1 MLNGDAHH
9 SGTWEFELRI
19 WPLSD
24 FQRLNAG
31 KNIKTKSKVQCLK
44 CKVIWF
50 SLKGCQTVAGG
61 RQRSGDHRTQDENDF
76 LTPMGVSEV
85 LAPLSGCGRM
95 PAAFRWFSP
104 GSNHRSTSD
113 NNPATW
119 RVARIDVGIRPDAP
133 EFF

>member
-44 CKVIWF
+44 SKVIWF
-50 SLKGCQTVAGG
+50 SPEGLPDSS
-61 RQRSGDHRTQDENDF
+61 RWSDRSGDHRTQDENDF
-76 LTPMGVSEV
+76 LTPT
-85 LAPLSGCGRM
+85 
-95 PAAFRWFSP
+95 
-104 GSNHRSTSD
+104 GSQ
-113 NNPATW
+113 
-119 RVARIDVGIRPDAP
+119 
-133 EFF
+133 